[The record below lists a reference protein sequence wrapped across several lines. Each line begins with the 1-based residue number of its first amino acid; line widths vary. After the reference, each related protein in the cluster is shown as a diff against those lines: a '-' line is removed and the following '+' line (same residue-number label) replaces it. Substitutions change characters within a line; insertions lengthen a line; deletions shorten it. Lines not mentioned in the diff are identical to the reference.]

1 MPSINTLLKP
11 PNRCVKRAG
20 VEPGAPPI
28 FSVGDFVL
36 VAKSGQAGKVS
47 KLFVYMDKPLE
58 DYEYFQ
64 ATRVSGSEH
73 RGRENIDIASSAN
86 EVLL

>member
-1 MPSINTLLKP
+1 MREASRRRASKGAL
-11 PNRCVKRAG
+11 PN
-20 VEPGAPPI
+20 

-73 RGRENIDIASSAN
+73 CGRENIDIASSAN